1 MEMMKKWILA
11 VLCGCLFTGTRAETT
26 NTVFDAERIVVT
38 ATRTGTPIEQVGSS
52 ISVITAEEIEQQQVK
67 DVYSAVRLIPG
78 VQGAQEGG
86 PGTVSSIYMRGANAN
101 HTLVLV
107 NGMRVNSNTDGGF
120 NLSTLPVD
128 SIERIEVLRGTQ
140 SALYGSDAIGGVINV
155 ITKKGFSK
163 PIGGSVSIEAGEKGY
178 NKEVAAL
185 SGGNEQF
192 DFNTVLSYDELTHYD
207 ISDNKK
213 NDGSEDDPFC
223 RLSFYNNLGLN
234 FLDDGRADL
243 TVLHNKTHTDLDNS
257 VWPNYWQIDDPNR
270 SMEADQW
277 MTSLNISKP
286 LTEIYTQTVK
296 AGYNEETDTGRNDG
310 KQEYQFKTRDYDAT
324 VQGELAVLEN
334 DTVTFGYDFR
344 RSEAENDGNYGTET
358 RDQNAVFLNNIWDYE
373 KVLFITLGGRYDN
386 YSDADG
392 KATWNTSASW
402 KALDYTRFHGSAGTG
417 FKAPT
422 MNDLYW
428 PADAWSS
435 GNPDLKPEE
444 SRSFDIGVEQGF
456 FENMVL
462 TDVTYF
468 HNKVSNLIQWDE
480 VSPFFWTP
488 ANVSKAKM
496 EGVETSLTFTP
507 TESLKIKTFFTYTDA
522 VNETTGNQL
531 ARRAKYNAGL
541 SANWD
546 YTKRGSVYA
555 EYTYTGSRY
564 DDGANTRRLDAF
576 GLVAVG
582 TRYKL
587 TDYFSVFA
595 NVDNLFDTYY
605 ETAAG
610 CGTVGRLASVGAK
623 YSF

>member
-1 MEMMKKWILA
+1 MKKWILGA
-11 VLCGCLFTGTRAETT
+11 ALSGALFAGIFAENT

-38 ATRTGTPIEQVGSS
+38 ATRTGTSIEQVGSS
-52 ISVITAEEIEQQQVK
+52 ISVITAEEIEQQQSK
-67 DVYSAVRLIPG
+67 NVYSAIQQIPG
-78 VQGAQEGG
+78 VQRAQEGG
-86 PGTVSSIYMRGANAN
+86 PGTVSSVYMRGANAN

-120 NLSTLPVD
+120 NLSTLPAD
-128 SIERIEVLRGTQ
+128 AIERIEVLRGTQ
-140 SALYGSDAIGGVINV
+140 SALYGSDAIGGVINI

-163 PIGGSVSIEAGEKGY
+163 PIGGSVSVEAGEKGF
-178 NKEVAAL
+178 NKEVATL
-185 SGGNEQF
+185 SGGNERF

-207 ISDNKK
+207 ISDNEK
-213 NDGSEDDPFC
+213 NNGSEDDSFR

-257 VWPNYWQIDDPNR
+257 VWPNYWQVDDPDR
-270 SMEADQW
+270 SMDADQW

-310 KQEYQFKTRDYDAT
+310 KQEYLFTTRDYDAT
-324 VQGELAVLEN
+324 LQGELALLEN

-344 RSEAENDGNYGTET
+344 RSEAENDGNYDTET
-358 RDQNAVFLNNIWDYE
+358 RDQNAVFINNIWDYE
-373 KVLFITLGGRYDN
+373 KVLFLTLGGRYDH

-402 KALDYTRFHGSAGTG
+402 QALDYTRFHGSAGAG
-417 FKAPT
+417 FKVPT

-435 GNPDLKPEE
+435 GNPNLKPEE
-444 SRSFDIGVEQGF
+444 SRSFDVGVEQGF

-462 TDVTYF
+462 ADVTYF
-468 HNKVSNLIQWDE
+468 HNKVDNLIQWDE

-488 ANVSKAKM
+488 ANVNKAKM
-496 EGVETSLTFTP
+496 EGFETSLTFTP
-507 TESLKIKTFFTYTDA
+507 IENLKTKTFFTYTDA
-522 VNETTGNQL
+522 VDETTGNQL

-555 EYTYTGSRY
+555 EYTYTGNRY

-595 NVDNLFDTYY
+595 NVDDLLDTYY